1 MSAVE
6 SLFFWS
12 ATLTLAVTFF
22 LVVMSLVFLKPGV
35 YRTARL
41 FSFLAFLLITV
52 FGIMRWT
59 ASSHPP
65 FVTLFESMV
74 NSVWFLLLIF
84 HSMAFKSPR
93 YSIVLLPLSLLGFL
107 LMGWSSS
114 LPTAASP
121 LSLALENV
129 WLFIHASF
137 ATSGAAVFLAAAS
150 MSTIYLLG
158 PERLATMEKVAAK
171 VPEYNSLPTSITN
184 FLIFGLILWG
194 VMIVSGS
201 IWAHSA
207 WGRYWAWD
215 PIELWSLI
223 SWLLFGLLLHAR
235 LAFKLSR
242 RLFCRLT
249 IIAAATVVFALWGVG
264 YIYETI
270 HSYG

>member
-6 SLFFWS
+6 SLLFWS
-12 ATLTLAVTFF
+12 ATLSLAVTFF
-22 LVVMSLVFLKPGV
+22 LVVLSLVFSKAGV

-41 FSFLAFLLITV
+41 FSIIAFLLITV
-52 FGIMRWT
+52 FGIMRWI

-74 NSVWFLLLIF
+74 NSVWFLLLVF
-84 HSMAFKSPR
+84 HLMVFKAPR
-93 YSIVLLPLSLLGFL
+93 YSIVLLPMSLFGFL
-107 LMGWSSS
+107 LMGWASS
-114 LPTAASP
+114 LPAVASP
-121 LSLALENV
+121 LSVALENV

-150 MSTIYLLG
+150 MATIYLLG
-158 PERLATMEKVAAK
+158 PERLTNMEKVAAK
-171 VPEYNSLPTSITN
+171 VPRYDSLPASITN

-223 SWLLFGLLLHAR
+223 SWLLFGLLLHSR
-235 LAFKLSR
+235 LTFKLSQ

-264 YIYETI
+264 YIYKTI